1 MAFRPATAREAGGSG
16 LNRNS
21 EQPDNHYVRQRAWY
35 LYLAGGLLLG
45 VLYYLG
51 PSWARTGY
59 SQNVVGAS
67 GVVAILVGVHI
78 NRPRN
83 RTAWYLFAA
92 GLALFVA
99 GDVITYHP
107 EWFFHS
113 DNAPFPS
120 WGDAA
125 YLAVYPLLVAGLLM
139 LVRSRNPGGNR
150 PALIDA
156 LVISIGVGVLS
167 WVFLMEP
174 NASDATQTLV
184 QKMTSIAYPLGDL
197 LLLGMIVRLAMGT
210 GERPPAF
217 YLLIGSIVALLLT
230 DSKYTYILVTSSYNG
245 SGSGLDAGWGLFYLL
260 WGAAALHPSMR
271 ILSEPGIEK
280 PDRLQRTRLVLLSAA
295 WLMVP
300 IVRIIQ
306 LERDKAVNEPVLIA
320 ASLVLSL
327 LVALRMS
334 GLIVRHE
341 QAERRERALREV
353 GAAFVAAGD
362 PDEIRDA
369 AARAIR
375 EVVGGSVDVR
385 VDLAPS
391 GEPFTL
397 PADGIP
403 DMVAADLTAGRTVRL
418 ARISPALAHA
428 MDLEEGSGAIL
439 LAPVRTGVQLAGLAL
454 VQAEMPLPSQTVRT
468 VEGVMAQVSLALER
482 AQLAEGIHRQRVE
495 ARFRS
500 LVQNAT
506 DLITVIDAEG
516 TITYQ
521 SPSVRR
527 MLGYEPEDLE
537 GSSLYDLIHPDDALR
552 VRNLLASVA
561 AASTVIEAQ
570 LKHHGES
577 WLHVEMTPT
586 DLSDDTNVAG
596 IVLNTRDVSERRAFE
611 EQLTHQAFHDTVT
624 GLANRA
630 LFRDR
635 VEHALERQARDDR
648 SLAVLLMDLDDFK
661 AVNDSLGHAVGD
673 RLLVEVGHRLKAL
686 VRGADTV
693 ARLGGDEFAVL
704 MEDARDEEAAEAADR
719 IVDGFK
725 KPFDLEG
732 RDVIVRAS
740 IGIDI
745 VHPSGPVHQGAEE
758 VMRNADV
765 AMYTAKAEGKGRY
778 QVFEPTMHGSV
789 IKRLE
794 LRADLL
800 RAVEEGEFVLHY
812 QPILEL
818 NSGDLAGFEALIR
831 WQHPRRGIVPPL
843 QFIPLAEETGM
854 IIPIGKWALQEA
866 CREALVL
873 QQLSRRRRKP
883 LTMSVNLSVKQ
894 LQEPDLVADIGQI
907 LRETGLDPA
916 TLTIEITES
925 VMMADTEFSVTRL
938 HALKTLGVQLAVDDF
953 GTGYSSL
960 NYIRRFPIDSLK
972 VDRSFVDG
980 VGDGGEVSALT
991 EAILHLS
998 RVLRLRAVA
1007 EGIETSEQLDRLLQ
1021 LNCELGQ
1028 GFLFSRPVDK
1038 SAVEALTADRGGEGR
1053 RRKAV

>member
-1 MAFRPATAREAGGSG
+1 
-16 LNRNS
+16 
-21 EQPDNHYVRQRAWY
+21 VRQRAWY

-51 PSWARTGY
+51 PTWARTGY
-59 SQNVVGAS
+59 SQNIVGAS
-67 GVVAILVGVHI
+67 GVVAILVGIRIHK
-78 NRPRN
+78 PRN
-83 RTAWYLFAA
+83 RLAWYLFAA

-107 EWFFHS
+107 QWFFHS

-125 YLAVYPLLVAGLLM
+125 YLAVYPVLVAGLLV
-139 LVRSRNPGGNR
+139 LVRSRNPEGNR
-150 PALIDA
+150 PALIDS
-156 LVISIGVGVLS
+156 LVIMIGVGVLS

-184 QKMTSIAYPLGDL
+184 QKATSIAYPLGDL
-197 LLLGMIVRLAMGT
+197 LLLGMILRLAMGT
-210 GERPPAF
+210 GSRPIAF
-217 YLLIGSIVALLLT
+217 FLLIGSVIALLLT
-230 DSKYTYILVTSSYNG
+230 DSKYTYILVTSTYNG

-260 WGAAALHPSMR
+260 WGAAALHASMR
-271 ILSEPGIEK
+271 MLSEPGVEK
-280 PDRLQRTRLVLLSAA
+280 ADRLQRTRLVLLSAA
-295 WLMVP
+295 TLMVP
-300 IVRIIQ
+300 VVRIIQ
-306 LERDKAVNEPVLIA
+306 LERGKPVNEPVLVTA
-320 ASLVLSL
+320 AVLIYL

-334 GLIVRHE
+334 GLVVRHE

-362 PDEIRDA
+362 SDEVRVA

-375 EVVGGSVDVR
+375 EVAGEDVTVR
-385 VDLAPS
+385 VDLAPGS
-391 GEPFTL
+391 EPFAL
-397 PADGIP
+397 PAGGVP

-418 ARISPALAHA
+418 AKVSPPLAAAMQLENDEGAL
-428 MDLEEGSGAIL
+428 L
-439 LAPVRTGVQLAGLAL
+439 LAPVRSGARLVGLAL
-454 VQAEMPLPSQTVRT
+454 VQGDDPLPSQTVRV
-468 VEGVMAQVSLALER
+468 VEGVMAQASLALER
-482 AQLAEGIHRQRVE
+482 AQLAEDIHRQRVE

-506 DLITVIDAEG
+506 DLITVIDG
-516 TITYQ
+516 KGIITYQ
-521 SPSVRR
+521 SPSARR

-537 GSSLYDLIHPDDALR
+537 GTSLFDLVHPDDATR
-552 VRNLLASVA
+552 VRNLIASA
-561 AASTVIEAQ
+561 SAASTVIDAQ
-570 LKHHGES
+570 LAQRGGT

-586 DLSDDTNVAG
+586 DLSADPNVAG

-635 VEHALERQARDDR
+635 VEHALERQERDDR
-648 SLAVLLMDLDDFK
+648 SLAVLLLDLDDFK

-673 RLLVEVGHRLKAL
+673 RLLVEVGHRLKGL

-704 MEDARDEEAAEAADR
+704 MEDARDEEAAEAAER
-719 IVDGFK
+719 IADGFK
-725 KPFDLEG
+725 KPYRLEG

-745 VHPSGPVHQGAEE
+745 VHASGTAHPGAEE

-778 QVFEPTMHGSV
+778 QVFEPTMHGTV

-818 NSGDLAGFEALIR
+818 TSGDLAGFEALIR
-831 WQHPRRGIVPPL
+831 WQHPRRGLVPPL
-843 QFIPLAEETGM
+843 QFIPLAEETGL

-873 QQLSRRRRKP
+873 QQLSRRRRKA
-883 LTMSVNLSVKQ
+883 LTMSVNLSAKQ
-894 LQEPDLVADIGQI
+894 LQEPDLVSDIAQI
-907 LRETGLDPA
+907 LRETGLDPE
-916 TLTIEITES
+916 TLTVEITES
-925 VMMADTEFSVTRL
+925 VMMADTEFSVSRL
-938 HALKTLGVQLAVDDF
+938 QELKTLGVQLAVDDF

-1028 GFLFSRPVDK
+1028 GFLFSRPIDK
-1038 SAVEALTADRGGEGR
+1038 QSVEALTSERGGEQR